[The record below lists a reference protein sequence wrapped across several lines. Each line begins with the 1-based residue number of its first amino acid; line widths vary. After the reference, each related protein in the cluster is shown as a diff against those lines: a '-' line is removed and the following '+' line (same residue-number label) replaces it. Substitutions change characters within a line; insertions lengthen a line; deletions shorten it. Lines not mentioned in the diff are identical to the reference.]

1 MFFRDASSLS
11 FNLPKKKD
19 VMQWKMLLESFLWNN
34 VELFTVF
41 INMNASLSAVRYYKY
56 VQRCQA

>member
-1 MFFRDASSLS
+1 
-11 FNLPKKKD
+11 
-19 VMQWKMLLESFLWNN
+19 MLLEGFLWNN

-56 VQRCQA
+56 VQRCQAWYRSQKMGNHIL